1 MNVFVFLSRSK
12 DRWDSLCIPVWRGVQ
27 HRHQSLCRRQCL
39 RQLLQRLRTWAVGHP
54 QHNSEVVQWLKAYAE
69 EAALLDGDEDMAEVG
84 MSNIVIPGVLTIFVA
99 PAGPVRPASPLP
111 PGVPTGPRN
120 QNRYK
125 DRDNNA
131 PAVEGL
137 DYGGTIKDVGGR
149 TPSGE
154 PEDRLGR

>member
-1 MNVFVFLSRSK
+1 
-12 DRWDSLCIPVWRGVQ
+12 
-27 HRHQSLCRRQCL
+27 
-39 RQLLQRLRTWAVGHP
+39 
-54 QHNSEVVQWLKAYAE
+54 
-69 EAALLDGDEDMAEVG
+69 MAEVG
-84 MSNIVIPGVLTIFVA
+84 LSDTVIPGVLTIIVA
-99 PAGPVRPASPLP
+99 PVGPVRPASPLP

>member
-1 MNVFVFLSRSK
+1 ME
-12 DRWDSLCIPVWRGVQ
+12 
-27 HRHQSLCRRQCL
+27 
-39 RQLLQRLRTWAVGHP
+39 HP
-54 QHNSEVVQWLKAYAE
+54 QHNSEVAQWLKAYAE

-84 MSNIVIPGVLTIFVA
+84 LTNMAVPGELIVIVA